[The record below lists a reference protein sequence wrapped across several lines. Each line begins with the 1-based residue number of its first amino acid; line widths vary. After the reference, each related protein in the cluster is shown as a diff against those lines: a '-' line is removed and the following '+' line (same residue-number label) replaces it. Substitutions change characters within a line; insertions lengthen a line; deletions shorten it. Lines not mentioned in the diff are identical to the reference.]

1 MHADA
6 ATRPTE
12 ESTPMRGL
20 PTRPLR
26 AAAVALGLAGLF
38 APAARAH
45 HYRLE
50 SASNP
55 APFLRD
61 GRADVAIQPSGVA
74 PLGDGRRMLVVHDE
88 TAPLQVVDLA
98 TGALIG
104 APFGS
109 PKFPLM
115 MGTGPKWEGMARDSE
130 GNYYLVGSHIGK
142 SGEQRAARTEVVRFR
157 LRGGEPPAIDD
168 ASVVRWDIDRPLE
181 AALQAQG
188 LDAARVAERKVE
200 GLAIREGGGRR
211 DLVIGLRKPDDKVRA
226 FVADIT
232 AAPKPD
238 AALEL
243 RPLFA
248 FDAGR
253 REGITAQLTSL
264 EYVPE
269 MSGFLVL
276 TATVD
281 ANNAIHGNT
290 LWLVVNGEKRTAR
303 SYATFEVAMK
313 AGGLAVLGVEASG
326 HRTTIKLLI
335 TYDKDPHATGIPS
348 RFQTAT
354 LVHERS

>member
-1 MHADA
+1 MLADA
-6 ATRPTE
+6 PTHATE
-12 ESTPMRGL
+12 ESTPMRAL
-20 PTRPLR
+20 RTRPLQ

-50 SASNP
+50 STSTS

-61 GRADVAIQPSGVA
+61 GRADIVIQPSGVA
-74 PLGDGRRMLVVHDE
+74 SLGDGRRVLMVHDE
-88 TAPLQVVDLA
+88 AAPLQVVNLD

-109 PKFPLM
+109 PKFPPTT
-115 MGTGPKWEGMARDSE
+115 GTGFKWEGMALDSA
-130 GNYYLVGSHIGK
+130 GNYYLVGSQTGK
-142 SGEQRAARTEVVRFR
+142 SGESRAARTEVVRFR
-157 LRGGEPPAIDD
+157 LRGSEPLAIDD
-168 ASVVRWDIDRPLE
+168 ASVVRWDIDGPLE
-181 AALQAQG
+181 AALRAQG

-200 GLAIREGGGRR
+200 GLAIREAGGRR

-226 FVADIT
+226 FTADIT
-232 AAPKPD
+232 AATSDD
-238 AALEL
+238 AALTF

-248 FDAGR
+248 FDAGP
-253 REGITAQLTSL
+253 REGTAAQLTSL

-281 ANNAIHGNT
+281 ANNAIRSST
-290 LWLVVNGEKRTAR
+290 LWLVVNGEKRTAC

-335 TYDKDPHATGIPS
+335 TYDNDPHAAGIPG
-348 RFQTAT
+348 RFQKAT
-354 LVHERS
+354 LVHDRT